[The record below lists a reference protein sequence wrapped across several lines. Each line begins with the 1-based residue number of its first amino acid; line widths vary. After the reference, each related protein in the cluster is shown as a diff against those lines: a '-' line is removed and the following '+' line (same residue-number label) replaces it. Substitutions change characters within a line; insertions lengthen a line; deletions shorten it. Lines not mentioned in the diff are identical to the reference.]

1 MPQRRPTPRR
11 RRRRGCLPLRF
22 LLCLLVLTLIL
33 GVVFHS
39 QVQRQYQEWR
49 YPLAYEDIIRHY
61 SDLRELDPYLVMA
74 VIRAESSFIAD
85 AQSPVGALGLMQ
97 LMPDTAQWIAER
109 IGLNFPEIDLFHPR
123 YNIRMGTYYLR
134 MLIDMF
140 EEVDTALA
148 AYNAG
153 MGNVGR
159 WLNDYRYS
167 ADGRTLHTIP
177 FTETRNYVERVNDFW
192 EVYRELYELD

>member
-1 MPQRRPTPRR
+1 MSQRRAPQRKS
-11 RRRRGCLPLRF
+11 RRRGCLSLRF
-22 LLCLLVLTLIL
+22 FLFSLLVIL
-33 GVVFHS
+33 ALAAVLRGPAV
-39 QVQRQYQEWR
+39 RQFEEWR
-49 YPLAYEDIIRHY
+49 HPLTHEHIIRHY
-61 SDLRELDPYLVMA
+61 SELRDLDPYLVMA
-74 VIRAESSFIAD
+74 VVRAESSFNPEAE
-85 AQSPVGALGLMQ
+85 SPVGALGMMQ
-97 LMPDTAQWIAER
+97 LMPDTAAWIAER
-109 IGLNFPEIDLFHPR
+109 IGLNIDEIDLFHPR

-159 WLNDYRYS
+159 WLNDVRYS

-177 FTETRNYVERVNDFW
+177 FTETRNYVERVNRFW
-192 EVYRELYELD
+192 EVYRELYGMD